1 MSATQATPTS
11 VPTHAHPAA
20 AGPAAAPSAA
30 AAPHRWQFIRVGGA
44 DQVVFRTGED
54 IARLRELD
62 QKLWVALACPT
73 RGIDFDAR
81 TLDLIDADGDGR
93 VRPPEVVAAC
103 EWVCARLRN
112 PDVLLQGGDVVSLD
126 DLDAGNEDGARLL
139 EEARRLLQIQG
150 KPDAATLT
158 LADIANRGELLAAM
172 RFNGDG
178 VVTPET
184 AQDDAV
190 RATLEEIMRTHGSV
204 PDRHQQTPG
213 VDRARAEGFFAQVQ
227 AVRDWH
233 AKADANDKALMPLG
247 DATLAAAD
255 ATRKV
260 QAKIDDFFARCR
272 VAAFDAQAVAALNP
286 SPEAY
291 DALGA
296 HAALDL
302 GAEPIADLPLAPVTP
317 RCVLPLQGRGINP
330 AWTEAIAAFAQRAAA
345 PLAGAHDELTE
356 AGWLAVKRQL
366 APLQALMAQRP
377 DNAAAAWPLEK
388 LDALL
393 RTREPLL
400 ALLHDDEAAEA
411 HNKLLVDLEKLIRLQ
426 RDLVVLLHNFVSFK
440 AFYRREGAIFQAGTL
455 YLDGRSCELTVQV
468 QDTAKHAVLAGLAKT
483 CLAYCDCTRQGRK
496 MSIVAAFTAGDVDF
510 LFVGRNGV
518 FYDRQ
523 GQDWDATIT
532 KLIENPTSVA
542 QAFFAPYKKF
552 VRVIEEQVAKRAAAS
567 EAAGQGSLTTLAT
580 RITTADQQAAGAAG
594 AAKVPTATPR
604 PAGRVD
610 VGTVA
615 AIGVALGSISAVLVA
630 IFGKFIDLG
639 QWIPVALVGIVA
651 AISGPSMLIA
661 WLKLRQR
668 SLGPILDAS
677 GWAINGR
684 MKVNVRLG
692 GMLSQTARV
701 PPGARLIARD
711 PYRERHGATGVAA
724 AVVLA
729 LALLVL
735 AWRMDWLDNRLPAAL
750 QHSPTAANAVA
761 ATGLPA
767 S

>member
-1 MSATQATPTS
+1 MTQATPLTPHPQATTS
-11 VPTHAHPAA
+11 TQGATSPPGRQ
-20 AGPAAAPSAA
+20 AGTA
-30 AAPHRWQFIRVGGA
+30 HRWQFIRAGGT
-44 DQVVFRTGED
+44 DQVVFRSGED
-54 IARLRELD
+54 IARIGELD

-73 RGIDFDAR
+73 RGIDFDPR
-81 TLDLIDADGDGR
+81 TLDLIDADHDGR

-112 PDVLLQGGDVVSLD
+112 PDVLLQGSDVLTLG
-126 DLDAGNEDGARLL
+126 DLDEDTPAGARLH

-150 KPDAATLT
+150 KPEADTLT
-158 LADIANRGELLAAM
+158 LADIADRGELLAAM

-178 VVTPET
+178 IVTPDT

-190 RATLEEIMRTHGSV
+190 RAAIAEVMRVHGSV
-204 PDRHQQTPG
+204 PDRHKATPG
-213 VDRARAEGFFAQVQ
+213 IDRARTEAFFGEVQV
-227 AVRDWH
+227 ARDWH
-233 AKADANDKALMPLG
+233 VQADAGDRTLMPLG

-255 ATRKV
+255 AANKV
-260 QAKIDDFFARCR
+260 QAKLDDFFARCR
-272 VAAFDAQAVAALNP
+272 VAAFDAQAVTALNP
-286 SPEAY
+286 SPKAY
-291 DALGA
+291 DELGA
-296 HAALDL
+296 NTLDL
-302 GAEPIADLPLAPVTP
+302 QAEPIADLPLAPVTP
-317 RCVLPLQGRGINP
+317 RCVLPLQGTSLNP
-330 AWTEAIAAFAQRAAA
+330 AWADAIAVFAARTVVPLLGARDEFSEAFSET
-345 PLAGAHDELTE
+345 D
-356 AGWLAVKRQL
+356 WLAVKQQL
-366 APLQALMAQRP
+366 APLQALMAKRP
-377 DNAAAAWPLEK
+377 GNWAAELPLDK

-393 RTREPLL
+393 AAREPLL
-400 ALLHDDEAAEA
+400 ALIKDDEAAEE
-411 HNKLLVDLEKLIRLQ
+411 HNALLVDLEKLIRLQ
-426 RDLVVLLHNFVSFK
+426 RDLVVLLNNFVSFK

-483 CLAYCDCTRQGRK
+483 CLAYCDCTRQGQK

-523 GQDWDATIT
+523 GRDWDATIT

-552 VRVIEEQVAKRAAAS
+552 VRVIEEQVAKRAAAQ
-567 EAAGQGSLTTLAT
+567 EAAGQTGLTGFAT
-580 RITTADQQAAGAAG
+580 RLTTADQAHAAD
-594 AAKVPTATPR
+594 AAKVPTAVPR
-604 PAGRVD
+604 PTGRVD

-630 IFGKFIDLG
+630 IFGKFVDLG
-639 QWIPVALVGIVA
+639 QWIPVALLGIVL

-701 PPGARLIARD
+701 PPGARRIARD
-711 PYRERHGATGVAA
+711 PYRDRHGATGVAA
-724 AVVLA
+724 AAVLVLA
-729 LALLVL
+729 MVVL

-750 QHSPTAANAVA
+750 QHGPTAAA
-761 ATGLPA
+761 APVQLHNG
-767 S
+767 